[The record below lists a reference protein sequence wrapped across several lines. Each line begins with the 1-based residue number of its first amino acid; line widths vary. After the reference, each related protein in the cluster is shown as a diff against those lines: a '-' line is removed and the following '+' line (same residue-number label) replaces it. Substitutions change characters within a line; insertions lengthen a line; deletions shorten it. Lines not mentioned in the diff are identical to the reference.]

1 MLHDFWKHPLVLL
14 CFCLSDAAVD
24 SPRDFDRL
32 DFSLLVVTQ
41 FILFIHK
48 QIDMLFDLFELVNN
62 NTTVLADI
70 LLMQSYI
77 VLSLY
82 MYILLYNIIYA
93 ILILEWVLDF
103 SPTQT
108 NITMTMISYL
118 IIIILK
124 CHTFE
129 ITIIMEVMYLNLESH
144 RLFRII
150 QLFFKITLFKQILI
164 ALYILHVA
172 HGYMKTNLYICGVS
186 SYSTIPYCNQ
196 VLRLVTRFLYTAQFV
211 HVQVVIVL
219 KTRTHC
225 LIAFIVID
233 LYCLITI
240 VSYNYHIMVYAVNV
254 HARRTCSLNVSNI
267 NTVYKGS
274 LCTNHHKYYI
284 APFIIM
290 LINVFYYISLLLAD
304 QKILYSMIIILYQK
318 SLTLTTFFI
327 KYVHLIVSLNE
338 TILVYVVIFSKISS
352 YYKVMYMNKM
362 ITMIQVKAHFIK
374 FNCFSLDSLTNV
386 IILHILFHSLSFT
399 YLLCIFSDTNIL
411 HNLVPVTCMFNC
423 LMMYKCDRQLHYQ
436 DNSNLLP
443 TKIWMNY
450 IYKNIYIVSSLLM
463 LYIIYIFL
471 LSRLIF
477 DVSDFKFHALWKQL
491 NIHTIWNMSIMMCIK
506 DVITVMYYVLKGYRG
521 ADNYIIFHLTYEIG

>member
-1 MLHDFWKHPLVLL
+1 
-14 CFCLSDAAVD
+14 
-24 SPRDFDRL
+24 
-32 DFSLLVVTQ
+32 
-41 FILFIHK
+41 
-48 QIDMLFDLFELVNN
+48 
-62 NTTVLADI
+62 
-70 LLMQSYI
+70 
-77 VLSLY
+77 
-82 MYILLYNIIYA
+82 
-93 ILILEWVLDF
+93 
-103 SPTQT
+103 
-108 NITMTMISYL
+108 
-118 IIIILK
+118 
-124 CHTFE
+124 
-129 ITIIMEVMYLNLESH
+129 
-144 RLFRII
+144 
-150 QLFFKITLFKQILI
+150 
-164 ALYILHVA
+164 
-172 HGYMKTNLYICGVS
+172 MKTNLYICGVS
-186 SYSTIPYCNQ
+186 SYSTILYCNQ
-196 VLRLVTRFLYTAQFV
+196 VLHLVTRFLYTAQFA
-211 HVQVVIVL
+211 HVQGVIVL

-240 VSYNYHIMVYAVNV
+240 VSYNHRIMVYAVNV
-254 HARRTCSLNVSNI
+254 HARRTSSLNVSNI

-274 LCTNHHKYYI
+274 ICTNHHKYYI

-304 QKILYSMIIILYQK
+304 QKILYIMIIILYQK
-318 SLTLTTFFI
+318 CLTLTTFLI

-374 FNCFSLDSLTNV
+374 LNCFSLDSLTNV
-386 IILHILFHSLSFT
+386 IILHISFPSLSFT

-423 LMMYKCDRQLHYQ
+423 LMMYRCDRQLHYQ

-471 LSRLIF
+471 L
-477 DVSDFKFHALWKQL
+477 
-491 NIHTIWNMSIMMCIK
+491 
-506 DVITVMYYVLKGYRG
+506 
-521 ADNYIIFHLTYEIG
+521 